1 MGLLCH
7 FLVSTMNG
15 QRKQKGLILL
25 AKQQRIINENEQR
38 PLKINSNHKKY
49 RSHFSRMFN
58 WFFFFSFLFFLDK
71 DTILSILSLSGH
83 CIVTNIY
90 VKIL

>member
-1 MGLLCH
+1 MHHTRPGKIQNLQPGSTSDNRPHIYLTYNFTWVMGLLCH

-38 PLKINSNHKKY
+38 PLKLKPQK
-49 RSHFSRMFN
+49 
-58 WFFFFSFLFFLDK
+58 
-71 DTILSILSLSGH
+71 
-83 CIVTNIY
+83 V
-90 VKIL
+90 